1 MDMSADDERREFF
14 RIRDRIPVEFR
25 TISREEFIKL
35 QDTIRY
41 NSTQVVDRLH
51 ELYFIEARGEAPDE
65 NDHIYSYMQMINRKL
80 DMIIEMLGK
89 SQGSGN
95 YISIHTDVIISGS
108 GIQFIVHAAAF
119 RRANLLSSRSLFPY
133 FPIPRSR
140 ACARSCASKRRRET
154 AAAGQK
160 TAFKFVVINEK
171 DQDILINYI
180 FLKERQYLRQK
191 KETAS

>member
-1 MDMSADDERREFF
+1 MSADDERREFF

-25 TISREEFIKL
+25 SISREEFIKL

-51 ELYFIEARGEAPDE
+51 ELYFMDE
-65 NDHIYSYMQMINRKL
+65 RRTVPEGQDQLYSYMQLINRKL

-89 SQGSGN
+89 SQVPAS
-95 YISIHTDVIISGS
+95 YVSVHTDVSMSGS
-108 GIQFIVHAAAF
+108 GIQLVCTPPLSEGEFVELKIIVPV
-119 RRANLLSSRSLFPY
+119 FPY
-133 FPIPRSR
+133 PKITCLCQVVRTEQGTDGTLS
-140 ACARSCASKRRRET
+140 
-154 AAAGQK
+154 GQK
-160 TAFKFVVINEK
+160 TALKFMAINEK

-180 FLKERQYLRQK
+180 FLKERQHLREK